1 AHGGIVS
8 KSFLESLHLPDF
20 IINQM
25 NINGTYYHPTF
36 LYESVWNITGVI
48 VLLVLRKVDL
58 KRGEIFLT
66 YLLWYSVGRFFVE
79 SLRTD

>member
-1 AHGGIVS
+1 MEELYLKAFRVVT
-8 KSFLESLHLPDF
+8 FTRF
-20 IINQM
+20 
-25 NINGTYYHPTF
+25 YYQSNEYKWYILSSNF

-66 YLLWYSVGRFFVE
+66 YLLWYSVGRF
-79 SLRTD
+79 L